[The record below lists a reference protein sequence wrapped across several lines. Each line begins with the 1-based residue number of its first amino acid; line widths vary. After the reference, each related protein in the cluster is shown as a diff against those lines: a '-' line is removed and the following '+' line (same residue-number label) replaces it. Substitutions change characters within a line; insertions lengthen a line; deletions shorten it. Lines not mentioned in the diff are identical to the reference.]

1 MNDREQRMA
10 DSLVSIFEK
19 VLVAEEKSLQKDYFK
34 NLSLAEMHALDAI
47 GPYESR
53 TMTETA
59 QILGV
64 TVGTLTVAIDRLVKK
79 GYVERCR
86 DEKDRRVVRI
96 SLTRDGKL
104 AARMHGKFHKVLAKH
119 ILEPYTD
126 KEQDMLLGLVTD
138 VEDYLNTQV
147 SRYDDNSDTK
157 QTAKKVAADVRRR
170 KKMTDNDVPRERM
183 EDKKDQIYE
192 DLLNILTEEL
202 GVSPT
207 DVNPT
212 LDIRDDLAFDSLQLY
227 SFIITVEEAY
237 DIRITDEQIDKVH
250 TMNDLVDMVCDIIN
264 Q

>member
-1 MNDREQRMA
+1 MNDREQKMA

-34 NLSLAEMHALDAI
+34 NLSLAEMHTLDAI

-59 QILGV
+59 QILDI
-64 TVGTLTVAIDRLVKK
+64 TVGTLTVAVDRLVKK

-96 SLTRDGKL
+96 SLTREGKL

-119 ILEPYTD
+119 ILEPYD
-126 KEQDMLLGLVTD
+126 EQEQDMLLGLVTD

-147 SRYDDNSDTK
+147 ARYDNNSDTK

-170 KKMTDNDVPRERM
+170 KKND
-183 EDKKDQIYE
+183 
-192 DLLNILTEEL
+192 
-202 GVSPT
+202 
-207 DVNPT
+207 
-212 LDIRDDLAFDSLQLY
+212 
-227 SFIITVEEAY
+227 
-237 DIRITDEQIDKVH
+237 
-250 TMNDLVDMVCDIIN
+250 
-264 Q
+264 

>member
-1 MNDREQRMA
+1 MNNREQRMA

-19 VLVAEEKSLQKDYFK
+19 VLVAEEKSLQKDYFN
-34 NLSLAEMHALDAI
+34 NLSLAEMHTLDAI

-64 TVGTLTVAIDRLVKK
+64 TVGTLTVSVDRLVKK
-79 GYVERCR
+79 GYVDRCR

-96 SLTRDGKL
+96 SLTREGKL

-126 KEQDMLLGLVTD
+126 KEQDMLLDLVAD

-157 QTAKKVAADVRRR
+157 QTAKNVAADVRRR
-170 KKMTDNDVPRERM
+170 KKND
-183 EDKKDQIYE
+183 
-192 DLLNILTEEL
+192 
-202 GVSPT
+202 
-207 DVNPT
+207 
-212 LDIRDDLAFDSLQLY
+212 
-227 SFIITVEEAY
+227 
-237 DIRITDEQIDKVH
+237 
-250 TMNDLVDMVCDIIN
+250 
-264 Q
+264 